1 MLKKEDEVYI
11 LILTLI
17 KCFLVLII
25 FGMLLPEMIDKITT
39 YFTLK
44 AKLNSDSDF
53 VYNIISSKETIV
65 KFIYFFRLSIR

>member
-1 MLKKEDEVYI
+1 MKKDEEVYI

-17 KCFLVLII
+17 KCFFVLII
-25 FGMLLPEMIDKITT
+25 FGMLLPGIIDKIII

-44 AKLNSDSDF
+44 SGTNSDSDF
-53 VYNIISSKETIV
+53 VYNIISSKEVIV